1 MYFYQ
6 RLKEVREDF
15 DMAQWQIAEMLD
27 ITRQQYQLYES
38 GKREIPMHLM
48 IILAD
53 FYDVPIDYLAGRSDD
68 DYSEHISKAQ
78 QQSPRTYQKVRDIR
92 EDFDMTQK
100 QIAAILDITTQQYQ
114 LYESGKREMP
124 MHLFIKLADYYEVTI
139 DYLVGRDKRGLFDHI
154 Q

>member
-6 RLKEVREDF
+6 RVKDVREDF
-15 DMAQWQIAEMLD
+15 GLAQWQVADLLY

-53 FYDVPIDYLAGRSDD
+53 YYGVPIDYLADRSDS
-68 DYSEHISKAQ
+68 DYSEHITKAQ
-78 QQSPRTYQKVRDIR
+78 PDSPRLYHKIRDIR
-92 EDFDMTQK
+92 EDHDMPQRE
-100 QIAAILDITTQQYQ
+100 IAAVLEITPQQYQ

-139 DYLVGRDKRGLFDHI
+139 DYLVGRDKRSIFDNI
-154 Q
+154 